1 MIQFDTIVASATA
14 PGRGAIS
21 VIRLS
26 GPQSVQIAELCSHKT
41 FTPRLAT
48 YGGLYAGESHI
59 DSGLWLYFPN
69 PSSFTGEDV
78 VEFQGH
84 GGPIVIQA
92 VIDTM
97 IRAGARLARPGEFTE
112 RAFLNGKIDL
122 TQAEAISDL
131 ISASSIEAVKAANR
145 SLAGEFGHEIQLLMD
160 QVIHLRTHLEA
171 HIDFPD
177 EDISPQALTEFGT
190 VMSQALQ
197 YLASI
202 LEKANLGAKLNQAS
216 DLVLIGAPNAG
227 KSSLLNTLARE
238 PLAIVTDIPGTT
250 RDLIRHH
257 IVTHGLELRITDTAG
272 IRVATDTIEQEGI
285 IRARKAIETADLLIC
300 LFDESHDE
308 ISENDLAALLG
319 SETITS
325 PLIVVRNKKDLSCEA
340 LRNTT
345 QYPHCEIS
353 AKTGE
358 GIDHLLS
365 QIRSQLNIVPRE
377 DVYLARTRHIQLLA
391 HAQGHLQT
399 ATTHPLTNEF
409 LDLIAEDLRLAQN
422 NLSEITGAFSSDDL
436 LSQIFSSFCIGK

>member
-1 MIQFDTIVASATA
+1 MIQLDTIVASATA

-21 VIRLS
+21 IIRLS
-26 GPQSVQIAELCSHKT
+26 GPLSVQIAQTCSRRQLQPRVAIYGD
-41 FTPRLAT
+41 FYDNATP
-48 YGGLYAGESHI
+48 I
-59 DSGLWLYFPN
+59 DSGLWLFFPN

-78 VEFQGH
+78 IEFQGH
-84 GGPIVIQA
+84 GGPVVIQA
-92 VIDTM
+92 IIDTM

-145 SLAGEFGHEIQLLMD
+145 SLSGEFGQEIQTLVNQL
-160 QVIHLRTHLEA
+160 IHLRTHLEA

-177 EDISPQALTEFGT
+177 EDIAPQALTEFGD
-190 VMSQALQ
+190 VMNQALT
-197 YLASI
+197 YLSTI
-202 LEKANLGAKLNQAS
+202 LMKANLGAKLNQAA
-216 DLVLIGAPNAG
+216 DIVLVGAPNAG

-272 IRVATDTIEQEGI
+272 IRIATDRIEQEGI
-285 IRARKAIETADLLIC
+285 ARAQKAIEAADLLIC
-300 LFDESHDE
+300 LFDETYE
-308 ISENDLAALLG
+308 QISDDDLEPLFG
-319 SETITS
+319 SLTITS
-325 PLIVVRNKKDLSCEA
+325 PMIVVRNKKDLCQQQLTNATNHPS
-340 LRNTT
+340 
-345 QYPHCEIS
+345 CEIS

-358 GIDHLLS
+358 GVDQLLS
-365 QIRSQLNIVPRE
+365 QIRTMLNIVPRD
-377 DVYLARTRHIQLLA
+377 DVYLARTRHLHLLA
-391 HAQGHLQT
+391 LAQDYLQT

-422 NLSEITGAFSSDDL
+422 SLSEITGAFSSNDL
-436 LSQIFSSFCIGK
+436 LSEIFSSFCIGK